1 MWKVSGIKSDFTPR
15 CYFFFAGGH
24 VKFEE
29 ITHFFVKRSLT
40 ENFRHE
46 IFLGRVPMELPGT
59 QLSEYLYERG
69 VQQIFD
75 CVLVAQ
81 SRLRV
86 VWFRLGSD

>member
-1 MWKVSGIKSDFTPR
+1 MASKVTSHQGVT
-15 CYFFFAGGH
+15 FFLQADMLNL
-24 VKFEE
+24 KKK
-29 ITHFFVKRSLT
+29 THFFVKRSLT
-40 ENFRHE
+40 ENFRHG